1 MGENIKAVF
10 AEDEEKSKPENLE
23 NVEKRMVLSNQQKK
37 QLYSQL
43 HFKQL
48 CSN

>member
-23 NVEKRMVLSNQQKK
+23 NIEKKDGSVKSAEEAAI
-37 QLYSQL
+37 
-43 HFKQL
+43 FPVTF
-48 CSN
+48 